1 MVREEARGTPA
12 TRSPHKRTLL
22 PPPPSLSHDHPYSV
36 GRLGMV
42 LLPHTAQSTSI
53 HLGARSM
60 ATETTPVTPTTTAS
74 TSTKAAATNQEVKEA
89 IKAESK
95 VEGAAAHA
103 PTDISKVSRAE
114 AIIKRNTLWSL
125 GAGLLPFPVV
135 DLFLAS
141 GVQLKM
147 LKELSELY
155 EVTFSNA
162 IAKKIITSLVSS
174 VGGVMIGASIGASL
188 GKAIPGIGSALGL
201 VLSPVTVGAFTYA
214 TGRVFL
220 MHFESGGTF
229 LDFDP
234 HKMRKYFREEFEH
247 AKDKVSQLH
256 KDEQAKASAKP
267 I

>member
-1 MVREEARGTPA
+1 
-12 TRSPHKRTLL
+12 
-22 PPPPSLSHDHPYSV
+22 
-36 GRLGMV
+36 
-42 LLPHTAQSTSI
+42 
-53 HLGARSM
+53 M
-60 ATETTPVTPTTTAS
+60 ATETTPVTPTSSAS
-74 TSTKAAATNQEVKEA
+74 ASTKAAAASAGAAHPAATNQEVKEA
-89 IKAESK
+89 IKAEHRI
-95 VEGAAAHA
+95 EDAAARA
-103 PTDISKVSRAE
+103 AAEPLSKVSRAE

-155 EVTFSNA
+155 EVTFSDA
-162 IAKKIITSLVSS
+162 AAKKIVTSLVSS
-174 VGGVMIGASIGASL
+174 TGGVMIGASIGASL
-188 GKAIPGIGSALGL
+188 GKLIPGVGSALGL
-201 VLSPVTVGAFTYA
+201 VVAPVTVGAFTYA

-234 HKMRKYFREEFEH
+234 HKMRKYFREEFEY

-256 KDEQAKASAKP
+256 KDEQAKTSAKT